1 MAGDPAFWGKHAPIL
16 FPIVGSLRNNT
27 ATSAAGTC
35 EMARHGIA
43 RIVEHKLVEVSEDGS
58 SVTYEITDTPESLKA
73 FPFHFKLNMTYAL
86 TGDATLTQTFAV
98 TNTGDVDLPF
108 SVGGHPAFN
117 VPAPGAEDEAFEDYE
132 LAFTEAWTNEAPV
145 ITPDGL
151 MTFEGSYKAPDN
163 SDVLPITHRSFDN
176 DAIMF
181 TDTPGSTL
189 TLRGRKSGHGVK
201 IDFEGFKYI
210 GVWSAANDAP
220 FVALEPG
227 PVTPPWTPRTM
238 SLSTRST
245 PSTWLPALPI
255 NAALASPCSRGS
267 AARSMLRA
275 VQSDNLSFK
284 RQGIDLLVMPCLFHA
299 TCSLWTSL
307 AGIAKT
313 STSPMTTMCL
323 LIFRACAA
331 LLVAGVYPVK
341 SSAYDSTGKAD
352 YAFSPSAR
360 RASTAGVQ
368 PSHLL
373 G

>member
-1 MAGDPAFWGKHAPIL
+1 MSTVTTIKRGGLTAAIDSMGAQLTSLALNGNEYLWQGDPPFGSKHAPIL

-35 EMARHGIA
+35 EMPRHGLA

-58 SVTYEITDTPESLKA
+58 SVTCEITDTSESLKA

-117 VPAPGAEDEAFEDYE
+117 VPAPGAEDRHSRITVGVYRGLDQQ
-132 LAFTEAWTNEAPV
+132 API

-189 TLRGRKSGHGVK
+189 TLRGRKSG
-201 IDFEGFKYI
+201 
-210 GVWSAANDAP
+210 
-220 FVALEPG
+220 
-227 PVTPPWTPRTM
+227 PR
-238 SLSTRST
+238 
-245 PSTWLPALPI
+245 
-255 NAALASPCSRGS
+255 
-267 AARSMLRA
+267 
-275 VQSDNLSFK
+275 
-284 RQGIDLLVMPCLFHA
+284 RQDRL
-299 TCSLWTSL
+299 
-307 AGIAKT
+307 
-313 STSPMTTMCL
+313 
-323 LIFRACAA
+323 
-331 LLVAGVYPVK
+331 
-341 SSAYDSTGKAD
+341 
-352 YAFSPSAR
+352 
-360 RASTAGVQ
+360 
-368 PSHLL
+368 
-373 G
+373 

>member
-1 MAGDPAFWGKHAPIL
+1 
-16 FPIVGSLRNNT
+16 
-27 ATSAAGTC
+27 
-35 EMARHGIA
+35 
-43 RIVEHKLVEVSEDGS
+43 
-58 SVTYEITDTPESLKA
+58 
-73 FPFHFKLNMTYAL
+73 
-86 TGDATLTQTFAV
+86 
-98 TNTGDVDLPF
+98 
-108 SVGGHPAFN
+108 
-117 VPAPGAEDEAFEDYE
+117 
-132 LAFTEAWTNEAPV
+132 
-145 ITPDGL
+145 

-299 TCSLWTSL
+299 NLFALGGARWHRQNIDVPNDYRVSINFSSL
-307 AGIAKT
+307 
-313 STSPMTTMCL
+313 
-323 LIFRACAA
+323 RCAA
-331 LLVAGVYPVK
+331 GRWRI
-341 SSAYDSTGKAD
+341 SC
-352 YAFSPSAR
+352 
-360 RASTAGVQ
+360 
-368 PSHLL
+368 
-373 G
+373 

>member
-1 MAGDPAFWGKHAPIL
+1 MSTVTTIKRGGLTAAIDSMGAQLTSLALNGNEYLWQGDPAFWGKHAPIL

-108 SVGGHPAFN
+108 SVGGHPAF
-117 VPAPGAEDEAFEDYE
+117 
-132 LAFTEAWTNEAPV
+132 TEAWTNEAPI

-151 MTFEGSYKAPDN
+151 MTFEGGYKAPDN

-181 TDTPGSTL
+181 TDVPGSTL

-220 FVALEPG
+220 FVALEP
-227 PVTPPWTPRTM
+227 WT
-238 SLSTRST
+238 
-245 PSTWLPALPI
+245 
-255 NAALASPCSRGS
+255 G
-267 AARSMLRA
+267 
-275 VQSDNLSFK
+275 
-284 RQGIDLLVMPCLFHA
+284 H
-299 TCSLWTSL
+299 
-307 AGIAKT
+307 
-313 STSPMTTMCL
+313 TTMDTEDDVFEHKVNTITLAPGATDKRSFSVTL
-323 LIFRACAA
+323 L
-331 LLVAGVYPVK
+331 
-341 SSAYDSTGKAD
+341 
-352 YAFSPSAR
+352 
-360 RASTAGVQ
+360 
-368 PSHLL
+368 
-373 G
+373 

>member
-1 MAGDPAFWGKHAPIL
+1 MSTVTTIKRGGLTAAIDSMGAQLTSLALNGNEYLWQGDPAFWGKHAPIL

-43 RIVEHKLVEVSEDGS
+43 RIVEHKIVEVSEDGL
-58 SVTYEITDTPESLKA
+58 SVTYELTDTPESLKA

-189 TLRGRKSGHGVK
+189 TLRGRQV
-201 IDFEGFKYI
+201 
-210 GVWSAANDAP
+210 
-220 FVALEPG
+220 G
-227 PVTPPWTPRTM
+227 PR
-238 SLSTRST
+238 
-245 PSTWLPALPI
+245 
-255 NAALASPCSRGS
+255 
-267 AARSMLRA
+267 
-275 VQSDNLSFK
+275 
-284 RQGIDLLVMPCLFHA
+284 RQDRL
-299 TCSLWTSL
+299 
-307 AGIAKT
+307 
-313 STSPMTTMCL
+313 
-323 LIFRACAA
+323 
-331 LLVAGVYPVK
+331 
-341 SSAYDSTGKAD
+341 
-352 YAFSPSAR
+352 
-360 RASTAGVQ
+360 
-368 PSHLL
+368 
-373 G
+373 

>member
-1 MAGDPAFWGKHAPIL
+1 MSTVTTIKRGGLTAAIDSMGAQLTSLALNGNEYLWQGDPAFWGKHAPIL
-16 FPIVGSLRNNT
+16 FPIVGSLRNNM

-35 EMARHGIA
+35 EMPRHGLA

-98 TNTGDVDLPF
+98 TNTGDVALPF

-132 LAFTEAWTNEAPV
+132 LAFTEAWTNEAPI

-163 SDVLPITHRSFDN
+163 SDVLLITHRSFDN

-181 TDTPGSTL
+181 TDVPGSTL

-220 FVALEPG
+220 FVALEPWTG
-227 PVTPPWTPRTM
+227 HTTMTPRTT

-245 PSTWLPALPI
+245 PLPWHRVRRTF
-255 NAALASPCSRGS
+255 AALALPCSRGS
-267 AARSMLRA
+267 AVLTNDGPVDAARHPE
-275 VQSDNLSFK
+275 
-284 RQGIDLLVMPCLFHA
+284 RQFVIQKARHDQKVY
-299 TCSLWTSL
+299 
-307 AGIAKT
+307 
-313 STSPMTTMCL
+313 
-323 LIFRACAA
+323 A
-331 LLVAGVYPVK
+331 LP
-341 SSAYDSTGKAD
+341 
-352 YAFSPSAR
+352 FSC
-360 RASTAGVQ
+360 
-368 PSHLL
+368 
-373 G
+373 

>member
-1 MAGDPAFWGKHAPIL
+1 MSTVTTIKRGGLTAAIDSMGAQLTSLALNGNEYLWQGDPAFWGKHAPIL

-35 EMARHGIA
+35 EMPRHGLA

-58 SVTYEITDTPESLKA
+58 SVTYEITDTSESLKA

-86 TGDATLTQTFAV
+86 TGDAILTQTFAV

-132 LAFTEAWTNEAPV
+132 LAFTEAWTNEAPI

-220 FVALEPG
+220 FVALEP
-227 PVTPPWTPRTM
+227 WT
-238 SLSTRST
+238 
-245 PSTWLPALPI
+245 
-255 NAALASPCSRGS
+255 G
-267 AARSMLRA
+267 
-275 VQSDNLSFK
+275 
-284 RQGIDLLVMPCLFHA
+284 H
-299 TCSLWTSL
+299 
-307 AGIAKT
+307 
-313 STSPMTTMCL
+313 TTMDTEGDVFEHKVNTITLAPGETDKRSFSVTL
-323 LIFRACAA
+323 L
-331 LLVAGVYPVK
+331 
-341 SSAYDSTGKAD
+341 
-352 YAFSPSAR
+352 
-360 RASTAGVQ
+360 
-368 PSHLL
+368 
-373 G
+373 